1 MALFRRSFLITPSPL
16 VQPEFKAQIVEL
28 RRRGDHTIGQVARGF
43 GPTEST
49 VRLWVNQAQ
58 VDVGDKDGL
67 TSAERDAPH
76 VPVIRSRQHSARQQ
90 AASSSPRAEPGH
102 RSRLRIRSF
111 TGQTHPAL
119 QGGTPRS
126 EAVSP
131 TGASTAGRPK

>member
-90 AASSSPRAEPGH
+90 AASSLATSGTGPPEPSSYPSVHRPDPPSPSGRHAKV
-102 RSRLRIRSF
+102 RSGQSNRIQHS
-111 TGQTHPAL
+111 
-119 QGGTPRS
+119 S
-126 EAVSP
+126 
-131 TGASTAGRPK
+131 